1 MEISV
6 GLRRSASARDSEH
19 STVCLHPVSSVGYP
33 RLPPEQTVQT
43 LPRFL
48 AIGVVALSSCASPS
62 RTSDT
67 EIAKLYASYV
77 DAVKKMDTPAYMA
90 YFTSDFSMRNPDGRM
105 HDRAEMQKYQ
115 RINARTT
122 KKVNAYSATIEAIT
136 HPVDADFAVI
146 VLQQYDRDQ
155 APLEAPDQPHR
166 IQTSAVQREIWRRT
180 PEGPKIS
187 RIEEIM
193 VGPVSI
199 DGKIQQ

>member
-1 MEISV
+1 
-6 GLRRSASARDSEH
+6 
-19 STVCLHPVSSVGYP
+19 
-33 RLPPEQTVQT
+33 VQT

-48 AIGVVALSSCASPS
+48 AIGLVALSSCAAPA
-62 RTSDT
+62 RTSDA
-67 EIAKLYASYV
+67 EIAKLYESYV
-77 DAVKKMDTPAYMA
+77 DAVKKMDAPTYMA
-90 YFTSDFSMRNPDGRM
+90 YFAQDFTMRSPDGKV
-105 HDRAEMQKYQ
+105 HDRAEMDKYQ
-115 RINARTT
+115 RINAQTT
-122 KKVNAYSATIEAIT
+122 KQVNAYSATIEAIT
-136 HPVDADFAVI
+136 HPADADFAVI